1 MATTTS
7 SSAITLRQLFE
18 AVINDEITDSMKE
31 KARSEI
37 AKLDAANAK
46 RAEKSA
52 EKAKEN
58 EPIKQEIVNFLR
70 QHGKHTT
77 AEIAEGVGIS
87 TSKASAMCRQLVES
101 EMLVSSEVS
110 VKNKGKQKAYE
121 IADSEV
127 DSE

>member
-1 MATTTS
+1 MATTS

-37 AKLDAANAK
+37 AKLDVANAK

-70 QHGKHTT
+70 EHGKHTT
-77 AEIAEGVGIS
+77 TEIAEGVGIS

-101 EMLVSSEVS
+101 KMLVASDVS

-121 IADSEV
+121 IADSE
-127 DSE
+127 

>member
-7 SSAITLRQLFE
+7 SAVTLRQLFE
-18 AVINDEITDSMKE
+18 AVINDEITDKMKE
-31 KARSEI
+31 KARTEI

-101 EMLVSSEVS
+101 EMLVASDVS
-110 VKNKGKQKAYE
+110 IKNKGKQKAYE
-121 IADSEV
+121 IADSETV
-127 DSE
+127 SE